1 MIQFINQY
9 NLLMKNFYTIIRQIF
24 QSHIEIHAETIK
36 EFHKDLHLSVT
47 TVESFFAR
55 ADKQK

>member
-1 MIQFINQY
+1 
-9 NLLMKNFYTIIRQIF
+9 MKNVYTIIRQIF

>member
-1 MIQFINQY
+1 
-9 NLLMKNFYTIIRQIF
+9 MKNFYTIIRQIF

-47 TVESFFAR
+47 TVESFLQEQISKNDTLEIPVEFLI
-55 ADKQK
+55 